1 MVCRLHDKLSQR
13 ENIDNTEVKCETFYN
28 PKPKHNLTHVDMPQM
43 QNCDDESDCVRH
55 VEYFVVLATPTVT
68 LGCLLECG
76 VASIELQSSPG
87 DEAETTVGQT
97 DAEGNLVNRKTPKR
111 TTQAPENELFVHP
124 RRLARA
130 TFDVGLGRAAR
141 SSEEKCGSI
150 HGTAP
155 NVEEIPA
162 DNVGRRPCHGGLASC
177 RLNPKTTSRPPHDG
191 WFLSCI
197 HVLSA
202 LFSHTIPCQGTRKHS
217 SGCLALPC
225 LVRALACRRPTCAS
239 TCS

>member
-1 MVCRLHDKLSQR
+1 M
-13 ENIDNTEVKCETFYN
+13 
-28 PKPKHNLTHVDMPQM
+28 DMPHA
-43 QNCDDESDCVRH
+43 QNCDDKSDGVRAYWVAFWN
-55 VEYFVVLATPTVT
+55 VEL
-68 LGCLLECG
+68 
-76 VASIELQSSPG
+76 ASIEFQSSRE

-111 TTQAPENELFVHP
+111 TTQAPDNELFVHP

-130 TFDVGLGRAAR
+130 TFEVGLGREAR

-155 NVEEIPA
+155 NVEQTPA

-177 RLNPKTTSRPPHDG
+177 RLNPKTTSRPPQDG
-191 WFLSCI
+191 WFLCRRHWETCV

-202 LFSHTIPCQGTRKHS
+202 LFSHIIPCQGTR
-217 SGCLALPC
+217 
-225 LVRALACRRPTCAS
+225 
-239 TCS
+239 